1 MDEVNYWIQMM
12 LQMGLYQGWIGNKM
26 PNASKCD
33 SLSKIISSH
42 GQSLMVLAMPEM
54 HGLFS
59 LVQIG
64 LAVSL
69 AIFCGEVACH
79 QAVSRMLKKAKRVYI
94 GI

>member
-1 MDEVNYWIQMM
+1 MM

-26 PNASKCD
+26 PNASKSD
-33 SLSKIISSH
+33 TLSKIISSH
-42 GQSLMVLAMPEM
+42 GQRQMVLAMPEM

-69 AIFCGEVACH
+69 AIFCVELACH
-79 QAVSRMLKKAKRVYI
+79 QAVCIMLKNAKRVDANI